1 MMTNTNSTMMPP
13 AYRITCTM
21 NKNSACNCKKM
32 PAVAKSAVIRKM
44 ALCTT
49 LRRVTTRIAET
60 TASAAKK

>member
-1 MMTNTNSTMMPP
+1 
-13 AYRITCTM
+13 
-21 NKNSACNCKKM
+21 
-32 PAVAKSAVIRKM
+32 M